1 MLKVNRL
8 SRNTITLL
16 ASNGG
21 SAALSFVL
29 SVLIGRALGQDGL
42 GVYATVLAWIFPLS
56 LLADFGLGT
65 LMTREVAQ
73 NPDSDILRDT
83 TLTRLL
89 LSGGF
94 MLALVLA
101 APFLSDDASVV
112 QGIQIS
118 APLVLIAPF
127 FGAFTAIF
135 RAYRI
140 MWPIVWLNL
149 GMLLAQV
156 IFTALVFLGGG
167 DVIAAL
173 VVNVVTSAAQLAA
186 AWAVWRWKFQ
196 QMSEAG
202 LATTI
207 GMSMGNILR
216 RAWPFALAGILAAVQ
231 LRFSVILLERLA
243 RAGEVGYYAAAIRFI
258 EAGRMIPNALFGALF
273 PILAALAAQPQMMSA
288 TFRRVMLGLTIFGA
302 ALGVIVTLLA
312 PVIITLT
319 YGEEF
324 LPAAPVLQIAM
335 WTLLPRAQLLP
346 G

>member
-1 MLKVNRL
+1 
-8 SRNTITLL
+8 
-16 ASNGG
+16 
-21 SAALSFVL
+21 
-29 SVLIGRALGQDGL
+29 
-42 GVYATVLAWIFPLS
+42 
-56 LLADFGLGT
+56 
-65 LMTREVAQ
+65 
-73 NPDSDILRDT
+73 
-83 TLTRLL
+83 
-89 LSGGF
+89 

-127 FGAFTAIF
+127 YGAFTAIF

-335 WTLLPRAQLLP
+335 WTLLPSLLRSGRTLYWYALEQEQFVNVVTVVTLVLQIALGLWLIP
-346 G
+346 MYGAVGAAAVNLVIEGAAFAWLMWPMRRVGREEKENALAG